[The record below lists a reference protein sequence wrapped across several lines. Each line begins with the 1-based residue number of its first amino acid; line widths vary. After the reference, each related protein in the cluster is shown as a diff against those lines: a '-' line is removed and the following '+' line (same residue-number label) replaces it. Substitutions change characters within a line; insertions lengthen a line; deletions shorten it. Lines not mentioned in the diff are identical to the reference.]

1 MTRSEQIAEELKLAS
16 AEKVFTMP
24 ETLEECATARE
35 DTVKNILRKIH
46 EGADPMPFA
55 RFFDVLYTDEDVS
68 RFTDAFAEAAPED
81 YIQSSD
87 LDSGTPW
94 CMPWCWE
101 SAPLT
106 AKEGDT
112 PESLARRYVEEN
124 AAAIR
129 QTFRDWKEEE
139 CARIS
144 QDLWE
149 AYHGDRE
156 IPDEYIH
163 QSELFGEAFD
173 ALDALGG
180 DKAGADEIVDRYA
193 EEIFYARA

>member
-129 QTFRDWKEEE
+129 QTFRDWKEEM

-144 QDLWE
+144 QEIWE
-149 AYHGDRE
+149 AYHGGRE
-156 IPDEYIH
+156 VPCEYV
-163 QSELFGEAFD
+163 QSRLFKEAFD
-173 ALDALGG
+173 ALDELGE
-180 DKAGADEIVDRYA
+180 DEFGADEIIDRYA

>member
-1 MTRSEQIAEELKLAS
+1 MARFEEIAEELKS
-16 AEKVFTMP
+16 AAAAKEFTMP
-24 ETLEECATARE
+24 ETLEECSSANE
-35 DTVKNILRKIH
+35 ETVKSVLRKIR
-46 EGADPMPFA
+46 EGADPLPYA
-55 RFFDVLYTDEDVS
+55 RFFDVLYTYSDVS
-68 RFTDAFAEAAPED
+68 RFTDAFSEAAPD
-81 YIQSSD
+81 GYIQNAD
-87 LDSGTPW
+87 IETDFPW
-94 CMPWCWE
+94 CLPWQWE
-101 SAPLT
+101 SSPLT
-106 AKEGDT
+106 AGEGDT

-163 QSELFGEAFD
+163 QSELFGESFD

>member
-1 MTRSEQIAEELKLAS
+1 MTRFEQIAEELKLAS

-35 DTVKNILRKIH
+35 ETVKSVLRKIR
-46 EGADPMPFA
+46 EGADPMPYA

-68 RFTDAFAEAAPED
+68 RFTDAFDEAAPEE

-124 AAAIR
+124 ADAIR
-129 QTFRDWKEEE
+129 QAFRDWKEEE
-139 CARIS
+139 CAQII
-144 QDLWE
+144 QDIWE
-149 AYHGDRE
+149 AYHGGRE
-156 IPDEYIH
+156 VPCEYIH
-163 QSELFGEAFD
+163 QSRLFEEAFD
-173 ALDALGG
+173 ALDELGE

>member
-1 MTRSEQIAEELKLAS
+1 MTRFEKIAKELKSAA

-35 DTVKNILRKIH
+35 ETVNSVLRKIR

-55 RFFDVLYTDEDVS
+55 RFFDVLFTDEDVTS
-68 RFTDAFAEAAPED
+68 FTDAFDEAAPEE

-87 LDSGTPW
+87 LDSGSPW
-94 CMPWCWE
+94 CMPWLWE
-101 SAPLT
+101 SDSLT

-124 AAAIR
+124 ADAIR
-129 QTFRDWKEEE
+129 QAFRDWKEGE
-139 CARIS
+139 CAQIS
-144 QDLWE
+144 QEIWE
-149 AYHGDRE
+149 AYHGNRE
-156 IPDEYIH
+156 VPDEYIH
-163 QSELFGEAFD
+163 QAQLFDQCFEELD
-173 ALDALGG
+173 ALDKDDET
-180 DKAGADEIVDRYA
+180 DKVVDRYA